1 MKPLDLLL
9 SRLSEHVI
17 REPGT
22 YDAAVGIID
31 YTLRK
36 YGTEPRTEEFWDE
49 MTSGEGDKQLA
60 DMPLY
65 WGTFKW
71 IMGGLNG

>member
-17 REPGT
+17 AHPDA
-22 YDAAVGIID
+22 YDATVGVID

-36 YGTEPRTEEFWDE
+36 YGTQPRTEAFWDE
-49 MTSGEGDKQLA
+49 MTSGEGDEQLA
-60 DMPLY
+60 RMPLY